1 MTTAV
6 YVNTTT
12 YAATHVATA
21 DRIVDRWPDPADF
34 GPDISDV
41 LDGDQAK
48 MRRAQTALREA
59 EAARTRAILL
69 DRQGKTGEALSAWRS
84 LFGDLFPLS

>member
-1 MTTAV
+1 VARTPVLAS
-6 YVNTTT
+6 
-12 YAATHVATA
+12 AAE
-21 DRIVDRWPDPADF
+21 RIADRWPDPAGF

-41 LDGDQAK
+41 LDGDPAK
-48 MRRAQTALREA
+48 MRRAQTALSEA
-59 EAARTRAILL
+59 EAACTRAILM